1 MVINE
6 AHSVILSSMD
16 DHPFISTLS
25 GVEIFFK
32 LIYLDLYWGRG
43 WIDEQ
48 VP

>member
-1 MVINE
+1 MIT
-6 AHSVILSSMD
+6 
-16 DHPFISTLS
+16 PFFFF
-25 GVEIFFK
+25 FFK